1 METAH
6 QTATGSYRP
15 ASSPI
20 EAWERAGERLRI
32 LLVVSS
38 PIDEPVRINAELEIQ
53 EIYRQ
58 LLWSRVPAA
67 LIRLH
72 PPTWRFLQATL
83 HARPFDIVHIIGHA
97 RSSKLQLEQE
107 DGSSDWVAAA
117 ELAALFQDTR
127 VGLVVLNSCSSERL
141 GDELVRQG
149 VPAVMATTRQL
160 HSETASV
167 LASSLYAAL
176 ARGTSLKEALE
187 FIRRTLQREPRLPA
201 AQDEVVTLLG
211 PGAEEPLRPALP
223 VGDPEYFPCEPP
235 HNLPAARAR
244 SFCDR
249 VHELQRLAALL
260 SSGPSPFI
268 GLIGLAGSGKST
280 LAIELAHRYS
290 WRFTRGIAYASLRR
304 MRPFDLV
311 GLLAHL
317 DWGLEEASGSRQR
330 GLALYEMGRGPLLL
344 VLDDLEEATP
354 AEVEDLC
361 DLLSAWDTSL
371 GGRALLL
378 MRHRRPEF
386 DQLLQ
391 TNWLTVGQLP
401 AQAAYEFVEERLG
414 GKEIARV
421 QLGRRL
427 QELPRLCYYH
437 PKLMT
442 LATSALQLGI
452 PWQELA
458 TQLRQLS
465 GKPLQQMEQLLHL
478 TIARVTRE
486 SPLASQ
492 FLECWPVFSEASSES
507 AWRFIQAGRLP
518 QPGESL
524 WQQQNEALEAI
535 QRAAILERAE
545 GPSGLQCRMH
555 PLVSDYLRLHCWQA
569 LSQAKRAEYQRR
581 HLLFCIE
588 VYQSKEGVEAE
599 LLFDWDNIALAVE
612 RARHLGLWQDLLTL
626 AEALVGER
634 GTPLLKRYQLKQALQ
649 ILEVALEA
657 AQQLKQSLQEAR
669 FLLQRGICRYRLAEY
684 QPAYQDVVA
693 SLQLARQST
702 DAVLISAAELELGR
716 VCYRLTRYDEAEE
729 HFEAV
734 RAQAAARRD
743 LWQEAAAWHEL
754 GRLAY
759 RRHQFERAV
768 QLLAEARRL
777 REQLGDQEGLAR
789 TLHEQGRLQHELALR
804 SQEPAKLDEAES
816 LYLLSLSLRRQIGDR
831 VGEQATLHQ
840 LGLLAF
846 DRGNLSQANAYYAES
861 MQLARELNDRFWIVH
876 NQFRSA
882 RLLWYQGQRQ
892 EALSQ
897 AQEALALCRLLGI
910 GLEREIEEWLRAPA

>member
-6 QTATGSYRP
+6 QTETGSYRP

-38 PIDEPVRINAELEIQ
+38 PIDEPERINAELEIQ

-83 HARPFDIVHIIGHA
+83 HARPFDIVHIIGHS
-97 RSSKLQLEQE
+97 RGDELQLEQE
-107 DGSSDWVAAA
+107 DGSSDWVPAA
-117 ELAALFQDTR
+117 ELAALFQDTHVR
-127 VGLVVLNSCSSERL
+127 LVVLNSCRSERL

-149 VPAVMATTRQL
+149 VPAVLATTRQL
-160 HSETASV
+160 HSETATL

-176 ARGTSLKEALE
+176 ARGISPKEALE
-187 FIRRTLQREPRLPA
+187 FIRRTLQREPRQLA
-201 AQDEVVTLLG
+201 AQDQVVTLLG
-211 PGAEEPLRPALP
+211 PDSEEPLRPGLP
-223 VGDPEYFPCEPP
+223 QAGDPEYFPCEPP

-249 VHELQRLAALL
+249 VLELQRLAELL

-304 MRPFDLV
+304 MRPFDLAS
-311 GLLAHL
+311 LLAHL
-317 DWGLEEASGSRQR
+317 DWGLEEAPGSRQR
-330 GLALYEMGRGPLLL
+330 ALALYEMGRGPLLL
-344 VLDDLEEATP
+344 ILDDLEEAT
-354 AEVEDLC
+354 ASEVEALC

-378 MRHRRPEF
+378 MRHRRSEF

-414 GKEIARV
+414 GKEIARA
-421 QLGRRL
+421 QLGRHL

-437 PKLMT
+437 PRLMT

-452 PWQELA
+452 PWPELV

-465 GKPLQQMEQLLHL
+465 GKPLKQMEQLLHL
-478 TIARVTRE
+478 TIAWVTKE
-486 SPLASQ
+486 SPLAGQ
-492 FLECWPVFSEASSES
+492 LLECWPVFAESCPES
-507 AWRFIQAGRLP
+507 AWRFVQAGRLP
-518 QPGESL
+518 QPGEHL

-535 QRAAILERAE
+535 QRATILERAE
-545 GPSGLQCRMH
+545 SPSGLQCRMH
-555 PLVSDYLRLHCWQA
+555 PLISDYLRLHRWQA
-569 LSQAKRAEYQRR
+569 LSQEKRAEYLRR
-581 HLLFCIE
+581 HLLFYIE
-588 VYQSKEGVEAE
+588 EYRSKAGPEPA
-599 LLFDWDNIALAVE
+599 LDWNNIALALE
-612 RARHLGLWQDLLTL
+612 GARSLGLWSDVLRL
-626 AEALVGER
+626 ADELAGKREA
-634 GTPLLKRYQLKQALQ
+634 PLLKRHQLKQALQ
-649 ILEVALEA
+649 VLEAALEA
-657 AQQLKQSLQEAR
+657 ARQLKRTQSEVT
-669 FLLQRGICRYRLAEY
+669 FLLQRGICHYRLAEY
-684 QPAYQDVVA
+684 QLAYQDVVA
-693 SLQLARQST
+693 SLQLARQS
-702 DAVLISAAELELGR
+702 AHEALISAAELELGR
-716 VCYRLTRYDEAEE
+716 ICYRLMRYEEAEE

-734 RAQAAARRD
+734 RAEATARGDR
-743 LWQEAAAWHEL
+743 WQEAAALHEL

-759 RRHQFERAV
+759 RRRQFEPAL

-789 TLHEQGRLQHELALR
+789 TLHEQGRLQHELALL
-804 SQEPAKLDEAES
+804 SQEPAKLDDAQA
-816 LYLLSLSLRRQIGDR
+816 LYLRSLTLRRQMNDR
-831 VGEQATLHQ
+831 VGEEATLHQ

-846 DRGNLSQANAYYAES
+846 HRGDLPQAHAYYAAS

-882 RLLWYQGQRQ
+882 RLLWLEGQQ
-892 EALSQ
+892 QAALSE
-897 AQEALALCRLLGI
+897 AQEALALCHLLGI
-910 GLEREIEEWLRAPA
+910 GLENEIEEWLRAPA